1 MNEYTG
7 NNNREDFLNLRIS
20 PDLLVPLTNCPIQR
34 KEFMCSSRKLVFPF
48 VEPDLS
54 SSPRPLAT
62 GWTACRGSQWILE
75 SWIE

>member
-48 VEPDLS
+48 VERALS
-54 SSPRPLAT
+54 SSPLAT
-62 GWTACRGSQWILE
+62 GWTACMQSQ
-75 SWIE
+75 SVDP